1 MRPILFG
8 ECFGWLH
15 PGSGTRGVVLCS
27 AYGHEAVWSH
37 GGMRELADRL
47 SAHGI
52 PVLRF
57 DYRGTGDSAGGDG
70 ASDQFDT
77 AVVDVVAAI
86 GRLRE
91 ETGVTHVTLCGLRLG
106 AAFMLIAA
114 GQVDVDELV
123 MLAPVV
129 NGRSYLR
136 ELSMVRTIWLEQ
148 LPAPLRAVQQ
158 RDALLNVLGQVYSA
172 TFRDRLKRFDAA
184 AVLKAGTRAPAA
196 RTLVFD
202 VHPADSE
209 PMCACIRALGGQAE
223 SRTFDG
229 YGAFMQ
235 ESVFSKLPERVFA
248 AVVDWISAPIGA
260 QPAAGVAAHTAADWP
275 DLGPGGVL
283 RMADVHERP
292 VRFGAD
298 GLFGIL
304 CVPAS
309 SPDPDSAVLITNTSA
324 SPHVGDSRLSVRIAR
339 EIARRGIAS
348 LRFDA
353 RGIGDGAVSRA
364 MAARMALQPVYSKT
378 TVEDAAAAADWLKA
392 CGYRNV
398 VSFGICSGAYSALRA
413 GLLGRSLSG
422 VVSVNLQSFYIPE
435 GVSVESLHQYQSNSL
450 AGYRS
455 SFFDL
460 SKWVQVLRGERR
472 IWPFVRLMLRRTWT
486 LLSNR
491 VAAARRRGAR
501 PPAADAVPTDPHEVM
516 RALQRNG
523 VSTLFVCGAY
533 DSSLDLMTMH
543 FGRRGKRLERFRSA
557 RAAVLD
563 EVDHSVFGG
572 QAVDKV
578 VELCVEFTQQLGAA
592 QAPVGKPAGRE
603 LRGRYRRPQ
612 VPT

>member
-1 MRPILFG
+1 MR
-8 ECFGWLH
+8 
-15 PGSGTRGVVLCS
+15 
-27 AYGHEAVWSH
+27 A
-37 GGMRELADRL
+37 LADGL
-47 SAHGI
+47 SARGI

-70 ASDQFDT
+70 ASDQFET
-77 AVVDVVAAI
+77 AVVDVCAAI
-86 GRLRE
+86 ERLRE

-106 AAFMLIAA
+106 AAFMLMAA
-114 GQVDVDELV
+114 GQVHVDELV

-129 NGRSYLR
+129 SGRSYLR
-136 ELSMVRTIWLEQ
+136 ELSIVRNIWLEQ
-148 LPAPLRAVQQ
+148 LPSPLQAVQQ
-158 RDALLNVLGQVYSA
+158 RDASFNVLGQVYSA
-172 TFRDRLKRFDAA
+172 TFRDRLKGFDAA
-184 AVLKAGTRAPAA
+184 AAVRRGMRAPAA

-209 PMCACIRALGGQAE
+209 PMRASIDALGGMTE

-235 ESVFSKLPERVFA
+235 ESIFSKMPERVFA
-248 AVVDWISAPIGA
+248 AVMDWISDPLEAHA
-260 QPAAGVAAHTAADWP
+260 PAADVASQTAAPWP
-275 DLGPGGVL
+275 DLGPNAVL
-283 RMADVHERP
+283 RMDDVYEQP
-292 VRFGAD
+292 VQFGAD

-304 CVPAS
+304 CVPTGAA
-309 SPDPDSAVLITNTSA
+309 DPGSALLITNTSA

-353 RGIGDGAVSRA
+353 RGIGDGAISRA
-364 MAARMALQPVYSKT
+364 MAARMGLQPVYSQT
-378 TVEDAAAAADWLKA
+378 TIEDAATAADWLKSR
-392 CGYRNV
+392 GYRNV

-435 GVSVESLHQYQSNSL
+435 GVSVEALHQYQSNSI

-455 SFFDL
+455 SLFDL
-460 SKWVQVLRGERR
+460 SKWMQVLRGERR
-472 IWPFVRLMLRRTWT
+472 IWPFIRLMLKRTRT

-491 VAAARRRGAR
+491 VAAARHWTTPTPVVGAM
-501 PPAADAVPTDPHEVM
+501 PTDPQEVL
-516 RALQRNG
+516 RVLQRNG

-543 FGRRGKRLERFRSA
+543 FGRRAKRLARFRSA
-557 RAAVLD
+557 RAVVLD

-578 VELCVEFTQQLGAA
+578 VELCVEFTQRLDAA
-592 QAPVGKPAGRE
+592 HAVIGKPAGRE
-603 LRGRYRRPQ
+603 LPRRYRRPQ